1 MAVSMYQSNK
11 QTQAAN
17 AAKEDQE
24 KQMVA
29 NQNKMVED
37 SFKKQRQ
44 ARGLGQQ
51 VQGPAGNLASQSG
64 AVLQSTT
71 GNANSLI

>member
-1 MAVSMYQSNK
+1 MGASMYQSNK
-11 QTQAAN
+11 QVQVAN
-17 AAKEDQE
+17 AAKKDQE

-51 VQGPAGNLASQSG
+51 AGPAGNLASQSG

-71 GNANSLI
+71 NGNAASLI